1 MNNGD
6 GTRHVVVSG
15 QTLAKRKVKRLAT
28 SLYKC
33 DDDNIRL
40 GLEACLF
47 MVCHTYII
55 CFMLDVDATRMGI
68 FLAEFGIW
76 ARPSLV
82 ALKNPLDGGGGQA
95 SVVACCMHA
104 VNRGLY
110 VGLIN

>member
-28 SLYKC
+28 ALSKC
-33 DDDNIRL
+33 DDDSIRL

-55 CFMLDVDATRMGI
+55 CFMLDATRMGI
-68 FLAEFGIW
+68 WLNLEFGHVRR
-76 ARPSLV
+76 AKKSL
-82 ALKNPLDGGGGQA
+82 GRGGGQA
-95 SVVACCMHA
+95 SVACMP
-104 VNRGLY
+104 
-110 VGLIN
+110 